1 MNTDI
6 VKIWLV
12 FLEGRKWRLMV
23 KIIHKYHESET
34 KQGILF
40 MKEVLE
46 SEQEEIG
53 GPRMD
58 KRASKS
64 TNWCLL

>member
-1 MNTDI
+1 
-6 VKIWLV
+6 
-12 FLEGRKWRLMV
+12 
-23 KIIHKYHESET
+23 
-34 KQGILF
+34 